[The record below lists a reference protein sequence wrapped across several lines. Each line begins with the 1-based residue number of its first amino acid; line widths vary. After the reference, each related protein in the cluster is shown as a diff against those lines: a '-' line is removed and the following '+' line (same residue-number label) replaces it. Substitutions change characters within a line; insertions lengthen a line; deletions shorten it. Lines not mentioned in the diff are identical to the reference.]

1 MTFNDLFYNPEPA
14 RYHRRRSRSA
24 HPLSSFFTSEDED
37 SHWRRPRA
45 QRSVGPPRYIPRTDT
60 RRARSER
67 VNRAQPDSNRCRCAR
82 CLAEAERLR
91 IPEMRRQTQV
101 STEAPREL
109 SRRPA
114 MRDLQQRPARIPE
127 PPRQVT
133 TSEAESSLG
142 YTDTVSESESDV
154 AMNQPELSEPDSC
167 TEDSDWVDVGE
178 QQWDMDRFGPS
189 QGLHLSKSRSSK
201 AFAPQP
207 TSPTPIAVEE
217 QSASSSS
224 KAEEF
229 KKGDTVWRKGRKATV
244 LKVDYSVDPPSLLV
258 VMEDTGGEVGTE
270 VHLVSREPPQ

>member
-1 MTFNDLFYNPEPA
+1 
-14 RYHRRRSRSA
+14 
-24 HPLSSFFTSEDED
+24 
-37 SHWRRPRA
+37 
-45 QRSVGPPRYIPRTDT
+45 
-60 RRARSER
+60 
-67 VNRAQPDSNRCRCAR
+67 
-82 CLAEAERLR
+82 
-91 IPEMRRQTQV
+91 
-101 STEAPREL
+101 
-109 SRRPA
+109 

-178 QQWDMDRFGPS
+178 QQ
-189 QGLHLSKSRSSK
+189 GLHLSKSRSSK

-207 TSPTPIAVEE
+207 TSPAPIAVEE